1 MYAVAT
7 KSASE
12 LLDGVFDDLVRC
24 ETRLYNATG
33 ERLRADHGIVTS
45 QFEFLRYLRDHPGAR
60 VVDLAAKFAAGIG
73 SISKGADRLVARG
86 WVRRLPNPDDGR
98 SYLLSLTADGLSLV
112 QEAEETLRAQLVALI
127 VPTVSLDQV
136 ETLASTLATIR
147 AALERDRVGL
157 PVG

>member
-7 KSASE
+7 KPASE
-12 LLDGVFDDLVRC
+12 LLDGFFDDLVRC

-73 SISKGADRLVARG
+73 SISKGAD
-86 WVRRLPNPDDGR
+86 
-98 SYLLSLTADGLSLV
+98 
-112 QEAEETLRAQLVALI
+112 
-127 VPTVSLDQV
+127 VPTLGPP
-136 ETLASTLATIR
+136 A
-147 AALERDRVGL
+147 GL
-157 PVG
+157 LPC